1 MAKDLDKLAEVIK
14 GALQE
19 ERPVVGAKPGP
30 GTAVSGADKEVNW
43 ESAAAILLNRAQDLK
58 SDKWQDPNQ
67 KDTERTKQKGAC
79 FFS

>member
-19 ERPVVGAKPGP
+19 ERPVVGAKPGS
-30 GTAVSGADKEVNW
+30 GTAVSVADKEVDG
-43 ESAAAILLNRAQDLK
+43 ESAAAILPNRAQDLK
-58 SDKWQDPNQ
+58 SDKWQDLNQ
-67 KDTERTKQKGAC
+67 KDTERTKQKGAR